1 MIYWFDSFM
10 AIFGYKRPEVWE
22 AEREEHDVTFPAPHA
37 VPAPQAFPA
46 DMKPPPGYRFKEPRN
61 QSDVQSKLLTLSE
74 LRKDVGKCH
83 AIYQM
88 VDAFT
93 DEQIAKEIGA
103 TTNAVKEYRLCVG
116 WRRR

>member
-1 MIYWFDSFM
+1 MIHWLDSFM
-10 AIFGYKRPEVWE
+10 ALFGYKRSEVWE
-22 AEREEHDVTFPAPHA
+22 AERKEHDVTFPAPKA
-37 VPAPQAFPA
+37 SAAAITPK
-46 DMKPPPGYRFKEPRN
+46 KP
-61 QSDVQSKLLTLSE
+61 LTLSK
-74 LRKDVGKCH
+74 LRKDSGKCH

-103 TTNAVKEYRLCVG
+103 TTNAVKEYRLSVR